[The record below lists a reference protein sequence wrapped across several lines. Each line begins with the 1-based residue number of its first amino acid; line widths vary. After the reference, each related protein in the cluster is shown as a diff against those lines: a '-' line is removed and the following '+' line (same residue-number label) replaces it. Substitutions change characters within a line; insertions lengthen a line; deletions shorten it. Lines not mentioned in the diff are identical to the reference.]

1 MKTILTFIII
11 LLFATPLLKAQDLKL
26 TYEKASQLAD
36 VPLGCIDK
44 EYPNKLGQVLNDDND
59 LKSPSKLHPIFYG
72 CFDWHSSVHGHWLLT
87 KFLNDHPATDL
98 SNNISSRWDERFT
111 TINVIKEVNYFMI
124 TNNTNFERTYGW
136 AWLLKLQMALDTGKH
151 PESKGWAKA
160 LQPLS
165 DLIVGKYKTFL
176 PKLSYPI
183 RVGEHTNTAFGLAFA
198 LDYAR
203 LKKDKE
209 LEDLIVKRAKDFYG
223 SDCDCPIEWEPSGYD
238 FLSPCLQEINLMAEV
253 LPKDEFAKWLKQFAP
268 QILKKK
274 FDLEPGKVVDR
285 TDGKLV
291 HLDGL
296 NFSRAWCLYRL
307 AKHLPKQKE
316 NLVRL
321 GDLHVKASIDQVIG
335 SHYMGSHWLAS
346 FLVYALEMR
355 ESINS

>member
-1 MKTILTFIII
+1 MNYETPNLPFIG
-11 LLFATPLLKAQDLKL
+11 AAQNFDL
-26 TYEKASQLAD
+26 TYEKAMELAD

-44 EYPNKLGQVLNDDND
+44 EYPNKLGQVLNEDKD
-59 LKSPSKLHPIFYG
+59 LKSPTALHPIFYG

-87 KFLNDHPATDL
+87 KFLNDYSATDL
-98 SNNISSRWDERFT
+98 SNNITSRWNERFT
-111 TINVIKEVNYFMI
+111 TINVIKEVNYFSLA
-124 TNNTNFERTYGW
+124 NNTNFERTYGW
-136 AWLLKLQMALDTGKH
+136 AWLLKLQTELNSSEHRQAKEWSSAL
-151 PESKGWAKA
+151 
-160 LQPLS
+160 LPLTNI
-165 DLIVGKYKTFL
+165 IVEKYKTFL

-203 LKKDKE
+203 ESKNTE
-209 LEDLIVKRAKDFYG
+209 LEDLIVKRAKDFYLQ
-223 SDCDCPIEWEPSGYD
+223 DCDCPLEWEPSGYD
-238 FLSPCLQEINLMAEV
+238 FLSPCLQEANLMAEV
-253 LPKDEFAKWLKQFAP
+253 LKPAEFQKWVKQFMP

-274 FDLEPGKVVDR
+274 FTLEPGKVLDR

-307 AKHLPKQKE
+307 GKHLPKQKA
-316 NLVRL
+316 NLNQIADQHL
-321 GDLHVKASIDQVIG
+321 KASMNQVLG

-355 ESINS
+355 AECSK